1 MSFKTIAQP
10 MVEIVRGKMTTV
22 LLVDD
27 DPMQAIARKAVLER
41 RFEHVVRA
49 SDAAEALGLMEKPQ
63 FAGSVDLVITGLNM
77 PGMDGPAFAQE
88 LHTRVPSLPIL
99 VLDTTGE
106 TPAVAPGESVRFL
119 GRPFHAEDI
128 LAAAAQMLSHASH

>member
-1 MSFKTIAQP
+1 
-10 MVEIVRGKMTTV
+10 MVEIVQGKMTTV

-63 FAGSVDLVITGLNM
+63 FADSVDLVITGLKM
-77 PGMDGPAFAQE
+77 PGLSGPAFAQE
-88 LHTRVPSLPIL
+88 LHSRVPKLPIL
-99 VLDTTGE
+99 VLDNSGE
-106 TPAVAPGESVRFL
+106 SHSTAPGEAVRFL
-119 GRPFHAEDI
+119 HKPFRAEDI
-128 LAAAAQMLSHASH
+128 LVAATQMLSHASH